1 MLADPA
7 LLPFASLVDQPN
19 PEQWLT
25 EIAQRLRQL
34 ESEQER
40 QQVSSYVQLLVG
52 LKFDKGLIRQIFQEG
67 IMRESVIYQEIFQE
81 GERKGLQE
89 RNARVA
95 REGRQEEAIALTL
108 RLLKRRFGE
117 LDPDLVDQ
125 VRALAVE

>member
-40 QQVSSYVQLLVG
+40 QQVSSYVQLLADF
-52 LKFDKGLIRQIFQEG
+52 KFDKGLIRQIFQEG

-89 RNARVA
+89 GNARVA
-95 REGRQEEAIALTL
+95 RKVARK
-108 RLLKRRFGE
+108 KRSRS
-117 LDPDLVDQ
+117 PCVY
-125 VRALAVE
+125 